1 MLCHTQA
8 NENDEAL
15 PDPPL
20 WRVVRASAPEWY
32 LIVIGVLASAA
43 DGATFPVIS
52 VFMGRLFEVG
62 IKICQISV
70 IQPNCLFVSMAHN
83 LRLHQINHIFLL

>member
-1 MLCHTQA
+1 MTNEFSLSVLVEFIDIDLLCHTQA

-32 LIVIGVLASAA
+32 LIVIGVLASAI
-43 DGATFPVIS
+43 DGTTFPVIS

-62 IKICQISV
+62 IKVCQI
-70 IQPNCLFVSMAHN
+70 L
-83 LRLHQINHIFLL
+83 